1 MSRSR
6 SLTAITLAAVMAASA
21 VTEAES
27 NRKVSVKV
35 VDIAGGRAY
44 LVPGELAG
52 VRVGSIVVLRDRR
65 YRVVAATAKH
75 AVIQM
80 KGREVR
86 VGMKGRADA
95 KIQPTARASLPNP
108 KPLSSYENQ
117 WPEPVLPS
125 TQQTPESVPLGSWS
139 DGKRIDFAISTNVG
153 GTLALSDGQSFG
165 RASLRTRL
173 HAEPF
178 EQPVFFDVD
187 LAVRSWFGGNIA
199 NRPGSTSRPVIAIR
213 QLQFGYGTM
222 ESPQV
227 GLGRLPFVAVGVG
240 QLDGLRVRSPS
251 WVGFSIGAFGG
262 AVPDPLDNRPTLD
275 TTRFG
280 VQLAYQNESLDS
292 QPFVGVSLHAS
303 TFMGDIDERRL
314 NAEFDVFPGNARVAG
329 HFELSM
335 HDENNLWQA
344 PRTEVSAAGLDASF
358 RVGLFQLAGRFDM
371 RLPER
376 SRWLTSYLP
385 LGYLCNTVPD
395 PASSV
400 GDELVCVNSNDA
412 RYFGGLDASF
422 NFSRVALH
430 AGASVVHSEAVD
442 QFEQI
447 SAYLQARILR
457 IADIAWTDVSVAL
470 HARSFVSDYAAR
482 LGAGVDIRRVGEV
495 SAYYRIS
502 LNQYTAA
509 PSNWLQH
516 AAGGILYF
524 SLGHDLD
531 LGLRVDGIFGEDVS
545 VLVLGSNFTWRPS
558 W

>member
-1 MSRSR
+1 MLVSS
-6 SLTAITLAAVMAASA
+6 TA
-21 VTEAES
+21 EAES
-27 NRKVSVKV
+27 RRRVSVKV

-52 VRVGSIVVLRDRR
+52 VGVGSVVLLRDRR
-65 YRVVAATAKH
+65 YRVIASTAKH
-75 AVIQM
+75 AVIEM
-80 KGREVR
+80 KGRELR
-86 VGMKGRADA
+86 VGMSGRADA
-95 KIQPTARASLPNP
+95 RVERSAVASLPKP
-108 KPLSSYENQ
+108 KPLTAYENQ
-117 WPEPVLPS
+117 WPEPVMPA
-125 TQQTPESVPLGSWS
+125 TKQTPEHVPLGTWS
-139 DGKRIDFAISTNVG
+139 DGKRIDFALSTNVG
-153 GTLALSDGQSFG
+153 GTIALSDGESFG

-173 HAEPF
+173 HAEPWQ
-178 EQPVFFDVD
+178 QPVFFDVD

-199 NRPGSTSRPVIAIR
+199 NRPGSSSRPVIAIR
-213 QLQFGYGTM
+213 ELQFGYGTQQ
-222 ESPQV
+222 SPQV

-251 WVGFSIGAFGG
+251 WAGFTIGAFGG
-262 AVPDPLDNRPTLD
+262 TVPDPLDNRPTID

-292 QPFVGVSLHAS
+292 QPFVGLSMHAS

-314 NAEFDVFPGNARVAG
+314 NAEFDVFPGAGRVAG

-335 HDENNLWQA
+335 HDETNPWQA
-344 PRTEVSAAGLDASF
+344 PRFEVSAAGLDASF

-376 SRWLTSYLP
+376 SLWLTSYLP
-385 LGYLCNTVPD
+385 LGYSCNTVPD
-395 PASSV
+395 PASST
-400 GDELVCVNSNDA
+400 GDELVCLNSNDA

-422 NFSRVALH
+422 TFSRVALH
-430 AGASVVHSEAVD
+430 AGASIVHSETAD
-442 QFEQI
+442 DFEQL
-447 SAYLQARILR
+447 SGYLQARILR
-457 IADIAWTDVSVAL
+457 IADMAWADISIAAN
-470 HARSFVSDYAAR
+470 ARSFVSDYAAR

-495 SAYYRIS
+495 SAYYRVA

-531 LGLRVDGIFGEDVS
+531 LGVRLDGIFGEDVS
-545 VLVLGSNFTWRPS
+545 VLVLGSNLTWRPS